1 MEEILGKPW
10 CKRLSLRSF
19 MLSALAINIF
29 ISLTIANPRPKS
41 KPQNGEEEYYYTEYG
56 EDYEGDLN
64 AGDQSPSERPETTT
78 VTTKIEVVRVLSKN
92 RPSYYWSIDEDN
104 SVSFEVE
111 NRPGHYLIH
120 RDGQLFVEEFRN
132 NPTFKREG
140 SWIIRQNQFF
150 NGFTSFESAIRPG
163 YFIRHRNRRL
173 QLSEILSDRDKED
186 AAFQMVDPYGGG
198 IVERYDRW
206 KSMIGRTLR
215 VESRAMPSNYWWV
228 SRPRS
233 DYPNEP
239 LPSALRREWHVFRMV
254 NGLGGEGTVSFE
266 STLQP
271 GYFLRNRGGILTAER
286 GQSRDGDYRRECSF
300 RVTENKFFDGNDSDK
315 SDASFLMSEVEFV
328 RPPPLP
334 NNERPPPPLQILKG
348 PPPPVTRPP
357 PPPITRPPPPPI
369 TRPPPP
375 PLITRPPPPPIT
387 RPPPPPITRAPPPPI
402 TRAPP
407 PNLEPPVTRP
417 PPPPIT
423 LTRPPPPEV
432 TRPSPQPRPNTRP
445 PPPRTTSIAPNY
457 GSYGENEYYST
468 YPCADY
474 KPGEDDLQNFDFIR
488 KFQLDVNLDGYPGV
502 SRVRGSNQM
511 QTAYG
516 IDSSADLSM
525 RTTRTFNQGLPEQ
538 FSFVTTFRAK
548 EPIQNRWH
556 LIRITDGSGN
566 PQFAVGLDPRRRTIE
581 FSIMKYDRTLQTLT
595 WNKDDIFVPVD
606 QWTKVHFGVFRD
618 NVLLYVNCEP
628 VGAQPLEV
636 CKTRDLVMN
645 YLKRNSRNFPNVKK
659 LSCRTTRISGPSRTR
674 WETRRSFPGLPGE
687 IGRPGVQG
695 SPGLRG
701 PSGPEGL
708 KGEIGLP
715 GPLGP
720 PGARG
725 KEGPSGKP
733 GPSGEQGRPG
743 LPGQQ
748 GKTGERGPAG
758 DITTV
763 VGPVGPPGPK
773 GSEGLSDWM
782 EFQELKGERG
792 EEGELG
798 LSGKDGRDGSR
809 GPKGDIGQP
818 GPTGLPGR
826 SGRDG
831 QPGPPGIPGALAA
844 GDSVPGAPGPRGQD
858 GNPGSPGIPAAKGER
873 GERGDQG
880 ERGDDGS
887 PGLRGKPGPPGKD
900 AVGQPGLEGPPGL
913 PGDSGPSGRPGEK
926 GEAGRDGKDG
936 DGGQPGLPGP
946 PGNRGKSGEDGMP
959 GVQGLTGEKGP
970 PGSQGSPGM
979 TGHKGPPGKQG
990 DTGLPGTIG
999 PRGKAGPTG
1008 PIGVTGK
1015 TRVLLGLEENKG
1027 HKEYKVNQEILGHR
1041 GLPGLPG
1048 QSGKPGPP
1056 VLQDHRDGKGLW
1068 DLQDL
1073 LGNEGQVEKEVHQVV
1088 WECQVFQDHLVL
1100 PGISGPPGI
1109 QGRPGQNGKDGR
1121 PGREYSEEDLRD
1133 ICASVLRDRLS
1144 ELTSG
1149 LRGPPGPPGRG
1160 YRGCSRKVGV
1170 HEVLLVILEYKES
1183 MVREVFQDF
1192 QECLDLM
1199 VAPVRKETE
1208 VIVGEI
1214 MALTWNRGVGEQGP
1228 MGERGAP
1235 GKRGKQGVAG
1245 GPGPIGPP
1253 GYCAFCDVL
1262 ALQSNRQSSTK
1273 KGAINFYPYI
1283 PIWYLLFL

>member
-56 EDYEGDLN
+56 EDYEGDN
-64 AGDQSPSERPETTT
+64 DYYYDNYDEYGAERGPQRGDQSPSERPETTT

-92 RPSYYWSIDEDN
+92 RPSYYWSIDEGIEGYLMRTPTIYRVVSPGLHGDN

-300 RVTENKFFDGNDSDK
+300 RVTENKFFDGYVSFHDMRNENLWIRQKNGALQLTELSNDSDK

-334 NNERPPPPLQILKG
+334 NNERPPPPPPNTER

-423 LTRPPPPEV
+423 RPPPPPVTRPPPPPWPVTRPPPPEV

-636 CKTRDLVMN
+636 VD
-645 YLKRNSRNFPNVKK
+645 SRINLN
-659 LSCRTTRISGPSRTR
+659 
-674 WETRRSFPGLPGE
+674 GE
-687 IGRPGVQG
+687 ILIAKDAD
-695 SPGLRG
+695 S
-701 PSGPEGL
+701 S
-708 KGEIGLP
+708 
-715 GPLGP
+715 
-720 PGARG
+720 A
-725 KEGPSGKP
+725 
-733 GPSGEQGRPG
+733 
-743 LPGQQ
+743 
-748 GKTGERGPAG
+748 TM
-758 DITTV
+758 
-763 VGPVGPPGPK
+763 PVD
-773 GSEGLSDWM
+773 LQWM
-782 EFQELKGERG
+782 VMTC
-792 EEGELG
+792 
-798 LSGKDGRDGSR
+798 D
-809 GPKGDIGQP
+809 P
-818 GPTGLPGR
+818 
-826 SGRDG
+826 
-831 QPGPPGIPGALAA
+831 
-844 GDSVPGAPGPRGQD
+844 DSVRRETCDELPQKEQPQLPQCEKTC
-858 GNPGSPGIPAAKGER
+858 PA
-873 GERGDQG
+873 
-880 ERGDDGS
+880 
-887 PGLRGKPGPPGKD
+887 
-900 AVGQPGLEGPPGL
+900 
-913 PGDSGPSGRPGEK
+913 
-926 GEAGRDGKDG
+926 
-936 DGGQPGLPGP
+936 
-946 PGNRGKSGEDGMP
+946 
-959 GVQGLTGEKGP
+959 GP
-970 PGSQGSPGM
+970 PGSQG
-979 TGHKGPPGKQG
+979 
-990 DTGLPGTIG
+990 LP
-999 PRGKAGPTG
+999 
-1008 PIGVTGK
+1008 
-1015 TRVLLGLEENKG
+1015 
-1027 HKEYKVNQEILGHR
+1027 
-1041 GLPGLPG
+1041 
-1048 QSGKPGPP
+1048 
-1056 VLQDHRDGKGLW
+1056 
-1068 DLQDL
+1068 
-1073 LGNEGQVEKEVHQVV
+1073 
-1088 WECQVFQDHLVL
+1088 
-1100 PGISGPPGI
+1100 
-1109 QGRPGQNGKDGR
+1109 
-1121 PGREYSEEDLRD
+1121 
-1133 ICASVLRDRLS
+1133 
-1144 ELTSG
+1144 
-1149 LRGPPGPPGRG
+1149 
-1160 YRGCSRKVGV
+1160 
-1170 HEVLLVILEYKES
+1170 VI
-1183 MVREVFQDF
+1183 
-1192 QECLDLM
+1192 
-1199 VAPVRKETE
+1199 
-1208 VIVGEI
+1208 
-1214 MALTWNRGVGEQGP
+1214 
-1228 MGERGAP
+1228 
-1235 GKRGKQGVAG
+1235 
-1245 GPGPIGPP
+1245 
-1253 GYCAFCDVL
+1253 
-1262 ALQSNRQSSTK
+1262 
-1273 KGAINFYPYI
+1273 
-1283 PIWYLLFL
+1283 